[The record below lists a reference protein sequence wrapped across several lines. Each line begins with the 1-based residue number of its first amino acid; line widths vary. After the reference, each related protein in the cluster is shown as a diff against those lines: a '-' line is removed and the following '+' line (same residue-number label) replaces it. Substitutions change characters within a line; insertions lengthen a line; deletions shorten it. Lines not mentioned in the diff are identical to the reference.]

1 MREARVLAVE
11 IFYPRMA
18 TPLTPFLVALNRSAV
33 ALWID
38 GVTLLN
44 GLMETED
51 RRYGG
56 SGGAGGA

>member
-1 MREARVLAVE
+1 MREARGSAVG
-11 IFYPRMA
+11 IFYPHVA
-18 TPLTPFLVALNRSAV
+18 TPLTPFLVALNRSA
-33 ALWID
+33 AAFWID

-56 SGGAGGA
+56 SSGAGGA